1 MPYQNLS
8 NLSRLTV
15 IGLNLKDMEILQNEH
30 LQISV
35 KEHGA
40 ELSSIVNLHSGEE
53 MLWQGDPAYW
63 KRRSPVLFPIVGSVW
78 NNHYRYDGKSYEMSQ
93 HGFARDMD
101 FTLIEKTDTSI
112 LYELRASEDTKQR
125 YPGNFVLQIGYE
137 LQGNAVKV
145 IWNVFNA
152 GEKDM
157 HFQIGAHPAFNYKGY
172 NPDADVQGY
181 FSLLPID
188 RRYRL
193 STITEKG
200 CVGNDITEVRYDEY
214 CIIPITRNTFDRDA
228 LILEDSQTSNVT
240 LLDAE
245 RVPYLRLV
253 FDAPV
258 VGLWSPAKNAYAPFV
273 CIEPWYG
280 RCDRVGYEGEFADK
294 DWTLHLKP
302 NESFKT
308 SYLIEIL

>member
-1 MPYQNLS
+1 
-8 NLSRLTV
+8 
-15 IGLNLKDMEILQNEH
+15 METLQNEH
-30 LQISV
+30 IRISV

-40 ELSSIVNLHSGEE
+40 ELSSIINLATGEE

-63 KRRSPVLFPIVGSVW
+63 KRQSPVLFPIVGSVW
-78 NNHYRYDGKSYEMSQ
+78 NNRYTYNGESFAMSQ

-101 FTLIEKTDTSI
+101 FTLVSKTDNAV
-112 LYELRASEDTKQR
+112 LFELQSNEVTKQLH
-125 YPGNFVLQIGYE
+125 PADFVLQIGYE
-137 LQGNAVKV
+137 LQGNTVKV
-145 IWNVFNA
+145 IWNVKNC
-152 GEKDM
+152 GNSEM
-157 HFQIGAHPAFNYKGY
+157 HFQIGAHPAFNYRGF
-172 NPDADVQGY
+172 NPNAETQGY

-188 RRYRL
+188 RTYRL

-200 CVGNDITEVRYDEY
+200 CICNETTEVKYDEY
-214 CIIPITRNTFDRDA
+214 CIIPITKETFNNDA

-240 LLDAE
+240 LLDAN
-245 RVPYLRLV
+245 RTPYLRLV

-280 RCDRVGYEGEFADK
+280 RCDRVGYEGEFTDR
-294 DWTLHLKP
+294 DWMLHLNP

-308 SYLIEIL
+308 SYNIEIL